1 MVIFGKKEVTMRTT
15 RIFVLFS
22 CLVLAIA
29 SCQYEICRD
38 LDLAESLLR
47 QRPDSALVILRSL
60 GSDDLRSKEEQA
72 RYALLLSVAYDKNYI
87 DVESDSLISIAL
99 DYYTSMGSDRN
110 RMLAW
115 YYQGIV
121 LKNAQEFIPAIIAFE
136 KAEHYAHAVKDDLYT
151 GLICRNKGYIFSQ
164 TNNIPAAIE
173 SIKDAIHSFENAGEE
188 KYKIYAELSLITAY
202 TIHTDND
209 KADSLIQCIRVNC
222 SDSTILHY
230 CDIRQAGIY
239 VARERNLEEA
249 LSLYRKTPQPYFGL
263 LDYSYCALVY
273 EICSM
278 PDSANHWLSK
288 GYSVCID
295 QADSAT
301 IDFMKSK
308 VEMRR
313 GHFETAFHLVVHA
326 ARVQD
331 SLTRTLL
338 QQSVSSAQR
347 DYYKNETLRQEERVK
362 LMRKRGIADGIIA
375 LLVFALTGGILFSL
389 NREKDRKLKEQMARL
404 ALKEHE
410 LERIHRDNA
419 HLIGSLFS
427 ERISRL
433 DKLSRDYF
441 RLEDKAQKDRIYRE
455 VKQNLVSLQKDDGLF
470 VSLEKDL
477 NRYCNGI
484 MEKLR
489 TQVPK
494 IKGENLKIIAL
505 FFAGYPYETVQLLL
519 NKVSVDSLKTA
530 RSRYRKEILE
540 AKAPD
545 SAFFLEMLEM
555 KRRSQTDTNES
566 GDC

>member
-1 MVIFGKKEVTMRTT
+1 MAFR
-15 RIFVLFS
+15 
-22 CLVLAIA
+22 LV
-29 SCQYEICRD
+29 
-38 LDLAESLLR
+38 
-47 QRPDSALVILRSL
+47 
-60 GSDDLRSKEEQA
+60 
-72 RYALLLSVAYDKNYI
+72 N
-87 DVESDSLISIAL
+87 
-99 DYYTSMGSDRN
+99 
-110 RMLAW
+110 
-115 YYQGIV
+115 
-121 LKNAQEFIPAIIAFE
+121 
-136 KAEHYAHAVKDDLYT
+136 
-151 GLICRNKGYIFSQ
+151 
-164 TNNIPAAIE
+164 
-173 SIKDAIHSFENAGEE
+173 
-188 KYKIYAELSLITAY
+188 
-202 TIHTDND
+202 
-209 KADSLIQCIRVNC
+209 
-222 SDSTILHY
+222 
-230 CDIRQAGIY
+230 
-239 VARERNLEEA
+239 
-249 LSLYRKTPQPYFGL
+249 
-263 LDYSYCALVY
+263 
-273 EICSM
+273 
-278 PDSANHWLSK
+278 
-288 GYSVCID
+288 
-295 QADSAT
+295 
-301 IDFMKSK
+301 
-308 VEMRR
+308 
-313 GHFETAFHLVVHA
+313 HA
-326 ARVQD
+326 AFVQD
-331 SLTRTLL
+331 SLTLELL

-441 RLEDKAQKDRIYRE
+441 RLEDKAQKERIYRE
-455 VKQNLVSLQKDDGLF
+455 VKQNLASLQKDDGLF

-555 KRRSQTDTNES
+555 KRRPQTDTNES